1 MTNPESVRAPTRI
14 SFRRVG
20 SVAGK
25 KAALPA
31 TLAGVLDLAT
41 QKLELSSPATR
52 IFSAD
57 GDEYDADCVD
67 LIGHDEVI
75 YVSCGEV
82 FEQPSAS
89 TQSPATELPSRAA
102 AKPSLPAAEMPV
114 AAEEPI
120 AAKQPP
126 SVAAKQPPS
135 VAAKQPPSGAAK
147 QPPLPVVA
155 ESTGPNPFAIAIVFA
170 IIAAVAAVS
179 VGVGNGMAD
188 WVAGPAGLKG
198 GPLGL

>member
-135 VAAKQPPSGAAK
+135 GAAK